1 MCASFLQVPE
11 LALDENEAK
20 LLADAVANVAKHYD
34 FLPDPRTQA
43 WFNLAMIAGPIY
55 GMRFWA
61 IRNKAQQRAKPQ
73 PGAPARSVP
82 IVQPTIVMPPGAPPM
97 QIIN

>member
-1 MCASFLQVPE
+1 MCASFLAVPE

-20 LLADAVANVAKHYD
+20 LLADAVANVAKYYH
-34 FLPDPRTQA
+34 LIGDPITQA

-61 IRNKAQQRAKPQ
+61 IRNKAQQRKAPS
-73 PGAPARSVP
+73 APARSAP
-82 IVQPTIVMPPGAPPM
+82 IMQPSLVMPTGAPPV